1 MRCYNR
7 EMSIAATPSPS
18 SNDRLYFT
26 AFVAVAV
33 HALIILGLTFDID
46 MKPKPAASLN
56 ITLATH
62 KDSQAP
68 DKADFLA
75 QHNQQASGSIDELR
89 ELTVD
94 KQAPIADT
102 QIRDI
107 TPPSERLRSEQAAQQ
122 QKLLAT
128 TGQSRKIS
136 SSQDKQQ
143 RQEKS
148 QGESNVELL
157 HSAEIASLHAKLA
170 RQRQAYAKR
179 PRIRRITSVATRASI
194 DAEYLSKWASKIEF
208 VGNRN
213 YPDEALQRGI
223 TGTLRAAVTLL
234 PNGNVDKVEILHSSG
249 QKLLD
254 RAALQIVYLASPF
267 APFPQEIR
275 KTTDKLEIIRT
286 WHFEISGLSTSR

>member
-1 MRCYNR
+1 
-7 EMSIAATPSPS
+7 MSIAANPSATS
-18 SNDRLYFT
+18 NTAQGNDRLYFT
-26 AFVAVAV
+26 AFVAIAV

-46 MKPKPAASLN
+46 MQPKPATSIN

-62 KDSQAP
+62 KDKTAP

-75 QHNQQASGSIDELR
+75 QHNQQASGSVDDLR

-107 TPPSERLRSEQAAQQ
+107 TPPVERLRSEQKSLQ
-122 QKLLAT
+122 QKLIST
-128 TGQSRKIS
+128 NSESRKINAA
-136 SSQDKQQ
+136 QDKQQ
-143 RQEKS
+143 RKQAS
-148 QGESNVELL
+148 DGQSNIELQ

-170 RQRQAYAKR
+170 KQRQAYAKR

-194 DAEYLSKWASKIEF
+194 DAEYLSKWASKVEF

-213 YPDEALQRGI
+213 YPDEALQQGI

-267 APFPQEIR
+267 APFPNEIR

-286 WHFEISGLSTSR
+286 WHFEISGLSTTR

>member
-1 MRCYNR
+1 
-7 EMSIAATPSPS
+7 MSIAASPNVTRS
-18 SNDRLYFT
+18 TTQGNDRLYFT
-26 AFVAVAV
+26 AFVAIAV

-46 MKPKPAASLN
+46 MEPKPATTIN

-62 KDSQAP
+62 KDNNAP

-75 QHNQQASGSIDELR
+75 QHNQQASGSVDDLR

-107 TPPSERLRSEQAAQQ
+107 TPPVERLRSEQKALQ
-122 QKLLAT
+122 QKLIST
-128 TGQSRKIS
+128 NGDSRKINVA
-136 SSQDKQQ
+136 QDKQQ
-143 RQEKS
+143 RKQAS
-148 QGESNVELL
+148 DGQSNIELQ

-170 RQRQAYAKR
+170 KQRQAYAKK

-194 DAEYLSKWASKIEF
+194 DAEYLSKWASKVEF

-213 YPDEALQRGI
+213 YPDEALRQGI

-267 APFPQEIR
+267 APFPNEIR

>member
-1 MRCYNR
+1 M
-7 EMSIAATPSPS
+7 
-18 SNDRLYFT
+18 YFT

>member
-1 MRCYNR
+1 
-7 EMSIAATPSPS
+7 MSIAASTPS

-46 MKPKPAASLN
+46 MEPKPAASLN

-62 KDSQAP
+62 KDQNAP
-68 DKADFLA
+68 EKADFLA
-75 QHNQQASGSIDELR
+75 QNNQQASGTVEDLR

-102 QIRDI
+102 QIREI
-107 TPPSERLRSEQAAQQ
+107 TPPTERLRSEQEALQ
-122 QKLLAT
+122 QKVIASN
-128 TGQSRKIS
+128 GKSRKINLA
-136 SSQDKQQ
+136 QDKQQ
-143 RQEKS
+143 RKQASDGK
-148 QGESNVELL
+148 SNVELQ

-213 YPDEALQRGI
+213 YPDEALRRGI

-267 APFPQEIR
+267 APFPNEIR

>member
-1 MRCYNR
+1 
-7 EMSIAATPSPS
+7 MSIAANPSPS

>member
-1 MRCYNR
+1 
-7 EMSIAATPSPS
+7 MSTAATPSPS

>member
-7 EMSIAATPSPS
+7 EMSTAATPSPS

>member
-1 MRCYNR
+1 
-7 EMSIAATPSPS
+7 MSIAAPTPS

-33 HALIILGLTFDID
+33 HALIILGMTFDID

-62 KDSQAP
+62 KDQNAP
-68 DKADFLA
+68 ENADFLA
-75 QHNQQASGSIDELR
+75 QNNQQASGSVDEVR

-94 KQAPIADT
+94 RQAPIADT
-102 QIRDI
+102 QIREI
-107 TPPSERLRSEQAAQQ
+107 TPPTERLRSEQEAQQ
-122 QKLLAT
+122 QKLIAS
-128 TGQSRKIS
+128 TGESRKVNLA
-136 SSQDKQQ
+136 QDKQQ
-143 RQEKS
+143 RQQASDGK
-148 QGESNVELL
+148 SNVALQ

-213 YPDEALQRGI
+213 YPDEALRRGI

-267 APFPQEIR
+267 APFPSEIR

>member
-1 MRCYNR
+1 
-7 EMSIAATPSPS
+7 MSIAATPSPS

-107 TPPSERLRSEQAAQQ
+107 TPPSERLRSEQTAQQ

>member
-1 MRCYNR
+1 LRCYNR
-7 EMSIAATPSPS
+7 EMSIAASPSPS

-122 QKLLAT
+122 QKRLAT

>member
-1 MRCYNR
+1 
-7 EMSIAATPSPS
+7 MSIAATPSPS

-46 MKPKPAASLN
+46 FEPQPAASLN

-194 DAEYLSKWASKIEF
+194 DAEYLSKWASKVEF

-213 YPDEALQRGI
+213 YPDEALQQGI

>member
-1 MRCYNR
+1 
-7 EMSIAATPSPS
+7 MSIAAPTPS

-46 MKPKPAASLN
+46 MQPKPAASLN

-62 KDSQAP
+62 KDKNAP
-68 DKADFLA
+68 ENADFLA
-75 QHNQQASGSIDELR
+75 QNNQQASGSVDDLR

-102 QIRDI
+102 QIREI
-107 TPPSERLRSEQAAQQ
+107 TPPVERLRSEQEALQ
-122 QKLLAT
+122 QKLVSSN
-128 TGQSRKIS
+128 GQSRKIKIA
-136 SSQDKQQ
+136 QDKQQ
-143 RQEKS
+143 RKQAQDGK
-148 QGESNVELL
+148 SNVELQ

-213 YPDEALQRGI
+213 YPDEALRRGI

-267 APFPQEIR
+267 APFPNEIR

>member
-1 MRCYNR
+1 
-7 EMSIAATPSPS
+7 MSIAASTPS

-46 MKPKPAASLN
+46 MQPKPAASLN

-62 KDSQAP
+62 KDKNAP
-68 DKADFLA
+68 ENADFLA
-75 QHNQQASGSIDELR
+75 QNNQQASGSVDDLR

-102 QIRDI
+102 QIREI
-107 TPPSERLRSEQAAQQ
+107 TPPVERLRSEQEALQ
-122 QKLLAT
+122 QKLVSSN
-128 TGQSRKIS
+128 GQSRKIKIA
-136 SSQDKQQ
+136 QDKQQ
-143 RQEKS
+143 RKQAQDGK
-148 QGESNVELL
+148 SNVELQ

-213 YPDEALQRGI
+213 YPDEALRRGI

-267 APFPQEIR
+267 APFPNEIR